1 MNCNFCKT
9 KINSIFLDLGKTPP
23 ANSLL
28 SNKMDFTKEK
38 KYELVVYVC
47 KKCWLV
53 QTKQIADKKVFFN
66 NKYPYYS
73 SISKT
78 WLKHSELY
86 VHKITKKL
94 KLNKSSKV
102 IEIASNDGYL
112 LQYFKRKKIPC
123 LGIEPTK
130 NTAKIC
136 IKKGINV
143 IQKFFSYKLSNK
155 INIKADLVICNNVLA
170 HVPNLTDFIRGLE
183 NTINKKG
190 VVTIEFPH
198 LKNLIK
204 KVQFDTIYHEHYFYF
219 SLISLKKIV
228 TKLNLKVFDIEKINT
243 HGGSLRVY
251 LCKRENPKKIS
262 KRVEQIIREEK
273 SFGLNNIKTYQVF
286 KKKVYQLKKKS
297 LDFIFK
303 SKLKNKKI
311 HAYGAAA
318 KGITFL
324 NYLQISRKDIRYI
337 YDASKFKINKFL
349 PSSHIPIYNPK
360 KLRKN
365 RPNYIL
371 ILPWNIEKEI
381 RSELKFVKS
390 WKCKFLTFIPKI
402 KVFN

>member
-1 MNCNFCKT
+1 MICNFCKAN
-9 KINSIFLDLGKTPP
+9 ISDVFLNLGQTPP

-28 SNKMDFTKEK
+28 SNRKDFTREK
-38 KYELVVYVC
+38 KFNLVVYIC

-78 WLKHSELY
+78 WLKHCESY
-86 VHKITKKL
+86 VHKITEKL
-94 KLNKSSKV
+94 KLNKLSKV

-112 LQYFKRKKIPC
+112 LQYFKEKKIPC

-143 IQKFFSYKLSNK
+143 IQKFFSHKLSK
-155 INIKADLVICNNVLA
+155 EIKYKADLVICNNVLA
-170 HVPNLTDFIRGLE
+170 HVPDLTDFIKGLE

-190 VVTIEFPH
+190 VITIEFPH

-204 KVQFDTIYHEHYFYF
+204 KNQFDTIYHEHYFYF
-219 SLISLKKIV
+219 SLISLEKIV
-228 TKLNLKVFDIEKINT
+228 TKLNLKIFEVDKLNT

-251 LCKRENPKKIS
+251 LCKRKNPKKIS
-262 KRVEQIIREEK
+262 KKVKQLIQEEK
-273 SFGLNNIKTYQVF
+273 AFGLNKINTYLTF
-286 KKKVYQLKKKS
+286 KKKVYRLKKKS
-297 LDFIFK
+297 LEFMRK
-303 SKLKNKKI
+303 CKLKNKKI
-311 HAYGAAA
+311 YAYGAAA

-324 NYLQISRKDIRYI
+324 NYLKISRDDIKYV

-349 PSSHIPIYNPK
+349 PSSHIPICDPK
-360 KLRKN
+360 NLTKTK
-365 RPNYIL
+365 PNYIL
-371 ILPWNIEKEI
+371 ILPWNIQKEI
-381 RSELKFVKS
+381 RSELKFTKL
-390 WKCKFLTFIPKI
+390 WNCKFLTFIPRV
-402 KVFN
+402 KVFK